1 MKPVKWVI
9 RFVQAFLEQ
18 HGRVALKDPRNKRP
32 AGGAATAYSRAE
44 HALCRLQTLSG
55 TRPRWAFENTE
66 LAAAACADV
75 DLDRVRVLN
84 FGKRKEAEPSRSS
97 AEGKGGWTAGTGYGH
112 GGTEGGPTWD
122 VHATEKAAAQKDRE
136 MRVMWSALA
145 AGAAEIA
152 PQACHHH
159 LLTLYI
165 ANLPTPSLPVPTFP
179 PSKLLLRCSLAR
191 ASCRCCGSCYITA
204 RSSTSDHTPRGARCT
219 APCSRSCRREFAEI
233 HPRCDPRGVRCT
245 MLLVVRA

>member
-1 MKPVKWVI
+1 MAHARFTLEGWDPMKPVKWVI

-152 PQACHHH
+152 PQVRHHH
-159 LLTLYI
+159 LPTLYI
-165 ANLPTPSLPVPTFP
+165 ANLPT
-179 PSKLLLRCSLAR
+179 
-191 ASCRCCGSCYITA
+191 
-204 RSSTSDHTPRGARCT
+204 
-219 APCSRSCRREFAEI
+219 
-233 HPRCDPRGVRCT
+233 
-245 MLLVVRA
+245 